1 MKRKAT
7 IRVRAE
13 ANEIRN
19 KETIEKINK
28 TKLCVSDMN
37 NKIEKPLAR

>member
-1 MKRKAT
+1 MKRKET
-7 IRVRAE
+7 IRVREE

-28 TKLCVSDMN
+28 TKFCVSDMN
-37 NKIEKPLAR
+37 YKTEKPLAR